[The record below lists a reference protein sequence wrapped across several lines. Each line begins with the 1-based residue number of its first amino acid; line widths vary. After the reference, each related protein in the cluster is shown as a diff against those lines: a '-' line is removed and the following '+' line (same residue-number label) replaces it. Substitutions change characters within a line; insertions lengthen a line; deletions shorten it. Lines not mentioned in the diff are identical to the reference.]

1 MQPLLILALLFL
13 LLVSNGTPVV
23 AKWILG
29 KRFATPLD
37 GGIGFV
43 DGRPL
48 FGRAKTI
55 RGFVLSVVAT
65 SALAPVVGLDWK
77 IGALVGSTAMV
88 GDLFSSFLKRRF
100 GLVASSR
107 ATGLDQ
113 VPEALFP
120 LLASAGELSLTLA
133 DIAVTT
139 AIFIVGEIVLSPLFF
154 RLGVRDRPY

>member
-1 MQPLLILALLFL
+1 MQPMLILALLFL

-23 AKWILG
+23 ANWILG

-55 RGFVLSVVAT
+55 RGFALSVVAT
-65 SALAPVVGLDWK
+65 SASAPVVGVDWK
-77 IGALVGSTAMV
+77 IGALVGVAAMV
-88 GDLFSSFLKRRF
+88 GDLFSSFLKRRL
-100 GLVASSR
+100 GLAASSR

-120 LLASAGELSLTLA
+120 LLACGGELSLTFA

-154 RLGVRDRPY
+154 RLGVRERPY

>member
-1 MQPLLILALLFL
+1 MQPVLILALVFL
-13 LLVSNGTPVV
+13 LVVSNGTPVV
-23 AKWILG
+23 ANWILRE
-29 KRFATPLD
+29 RFAAPLD

-55 RGFVLSVVAT
+55 RGFVLAIVAT
-65 SALAPVVGLDWK
+65 AAAAPMVGLDWK
-77 IGALVGSTAMV
+77 IGALVGAAAMV
-88 GDLFSSFLKRRF
+88 GDVFSSFLKRRM
-100 GLVASSR
+100 GLAASSR

-120 LLASAGELSLTLA
+120 LLASAGELSLTFA

-139 AIFIVGEIVLSPLFF
+139 AIFIVGEIIFSPLFF
-154 RLGVRDRPY
+154 RLGVRERPY

>member
-1 MQPLLILALLFL
+1 MQPVLILALVFL
-13 LLVSNGTPVV
+13 LVVSNGTPVV
-23 AKWILG
+23 VNWILRE
-29 KRFATPLD
+29 RFATPLD

-55 RGFVLSVVAT
+55 RGILFSVVAT
-65 SALAPVVGLDWK
+65 AAAAPMVGLDWK
-77 IGALVGSTAMV
+77 IGALVGAAAMV
-88 GDLFSSFLKRRF
+88 GDVFSSFFKRRM
-100 GLVASSR
+100 GLTASSR

-120 LLASAGELSLTLA
+120 LLVSGGELSLTFA

-139 AIFIVGEIVLSPLFF
+139 VIFIVGEIVLSPLFF
-154 RLGVRDRPY
+154 RLGVRERPY

>member
-1 MQPLLILALLFL
+1 MQPVLILALLFL
-13 LLVSNGTPVV
+13 LVVSNGTPIV
-23 AKWILG
+23 ANWILRE
-29 KRFATPLD
+29 RFATPLD

-55 RGFVLSVVAT
+55 RGIVLSVVAT
-65 SALAPVVGLDWK
+65 TAAAPMVGLDWK
-77 IGALVGSTAMV
+77 IGALVGAAAMV
-88 GDLFSSFLKRRF
+88 GDLFSSFLKRRM
-100 GLVASSR
+100 GLAASSR

-120 LLASAGELSLTLA
+120 LLASGGELSLTFA

-139 AIFIVGEIVLSPLFF
+139 AVFIVGEIVLSPLFF
-154 RLGVRDRPY
+154 RLGVRDRPH